1 MERDALSK
9 AQNQVTQA
17 LRHMDDARKV
27 QSLIQP
33 LDAINIDQ
41 GHFISDVM
49 FDSIFTDMAQNDRI
63 KASEA
68 QVERAV
74 AQLEKTQVPEQQERV
89 RRSKTEVLL
98 AGQRLESA
106 RMELQRI
113 RAEAFEKLVGDDQPP
128 EYSG

>member
-1 MERDALSK
+1 D
-9 AQNQVTQA
+9 
-17 LRHMDDARKV
+17 
-27 QSLIQP
+27 
-33 LDAINIDQ
+33 IDQ

-74 AQLEKTQVPEQQERV
+74 AQLEKMQVPEQQERV
-89 RRSKTEVLL
+89 RRAKTEVVL

-113 RAEAFEKLVGDDQPP
+113 RAEAFEKLAGDDQPP